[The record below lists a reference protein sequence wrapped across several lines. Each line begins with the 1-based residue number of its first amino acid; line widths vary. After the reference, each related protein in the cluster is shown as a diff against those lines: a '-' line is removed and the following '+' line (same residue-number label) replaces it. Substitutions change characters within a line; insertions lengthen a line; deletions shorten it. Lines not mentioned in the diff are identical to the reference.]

1 MERLKRV
8 TSAVLTALCLAL
20 FSLAVI
26 GNLFAD
32 SLQSQEAVVEPV
44 MTETAMSETS
54 MTETSMTETSM
65 TETAVWEEAYVKE
78 KQQNPAEAVLSA
90 SENQNGQEEQEYLK
104 NRLAALRM
112 MRDKSWQQLETQLE
126 GLTDSEKIRRQEQ
139 NALLQY
145 KEQRLELLLAA
156 KGFSNCL
163 VVLDEEQANIIVAE
177 QALENQYEKLYDLIL
192 RNSDYPAEQI
202 ILIPVAANPI

>member
-26 GNLFAD
+26 GNLFTD
-32 SLQSQEAVVEPV
+32 SLQSQEAAVELV

-54 MTETSMTETSM
+54 MTET
-65 TETAVWEEAYVKE
+65 ALWEETYVKE
-78 KQQNPAEAVLSA
+78 KQQNPAEAALSA
-90 SENQNGQEEQEYLK
+90 SENRNGQEEQEYLK

-112 MRDKSWQQLETQLE
+112 MRDKSWHQLEMRLE

>member
-26 GNLFAD
+26 GNLFID
-32 SLQSQEAVVEPV
+32 SLQSQEAAVELV

-54 MTETSMTETSM
+54 MTET
-65 TETAVWEEAYVKE
+65 ALWEEAYIKE

-112 MRDKSWQQLETQLE
+112 MRDKSWQQLEMRLE

>member
-26 GNLFAD
+26 GNLFTD
-32 SLQSQEAVVEPV
+32 SLQSQEAAVEPV

-54 MTETSMTETSM
+54 MTET
-65 TETAVWEEAYVKE
+65 ALWEETYIKE

-112 MRDKSWQQLETQLE
+112 MRDKSWQQLEMRLE

>member
-26 GNLFAD
+26 GNLFTD
-32 SLQSQEAVVEPV
+32 SLQSQEAAVEPV
-44 MTETAMSETS
+44 MTETAMS
-54 MTETSMTETSM
+54 ETSM

-112 MRDKSWQQLETQLE
+112 MRDKSWQQLEMRLE

>member
-1 MERLKRV
+1 MSVDMLQEKIRKCKNPSVIAEYFMEEMRHK
-8 TSAVLTALCLAL
+8 
-20 FSLAVI
+20 
-26 GNLFAD
+26 
-32 SLQSQEAVVEPV
+32 
-44 MTETAMSETS
+44 
-54 MTETSMTETSM
+54 
-65 TETAVWEEAYVKE
+65 
-78 KQQNPAEAVLSA
+78 
-90 SENQNGQEEQEYLK
+90 EQEYLK

-163 VVLDEEQANIIVAE
+163 IVLDEEQANIIVAE
-177 QALENQYEKLYDLIL
+177 QAMENQYEKLYDLIL

>member
-26 GNLFAD
+26 GNLFTD
-32 SLQSQEAVVEPV
+32 SLQSQEAAVELV
-44 MTETAMSETS
+44 MTETAMS
-54 MTETSMTETSM
+54 ETSMTETSM

-78 KQQNPAEAVLSA
+78 KQQNPAEAALSA
-90 SENQNGQEEQEYLK
+90 SENRNGQEEQEYLK

-112 MRDKSWQQLETQLE
+112 MRDKSWHQLEMRLE

>member
-26 GNLFAD
+26 GNLFTD
-32 SLQSQEAVVEPV
+32 SLQSQEAAMEPV
-44 MTETAMSETS
+44 MTEPAMSETS
-54 MTETSMTETSM
+54 MTET
-65 TETAVWEEAYVKE
+65 ALWEETYIKE

-90 SENQNGQEEQEYLK
+90 NENQNGQEEQEYLK

-112 MRDKSWQQLETQLE
+112 MRDKSWQQLEMRLE

>member
-26 GNLFAD
+26 GNLFTD
-32 SLQSQEAVVEPV
+32 SLQSQEAAVELV

-54 MTETSMTETSM
+54 MTET
-65 TETAVWEEAYVKE
+65 ALWEETYVKE

-104 NRLAALRM
+104 NRLAALI
-112 MRDKSWQQLETQLE
+112 KAGS
-126 GLTDSEKIRRQEQ
+126 S
-139 NALLQY
+139 
-145 KEQRLELLLAA
+145 
-156 KGFSNCL
+156 
-163 VVLDEEQANIIVAE
+163 
-177 QALENQYEKLYDLIL
+177 L
-192 RNSDYPAEQI
+192 RCGWKA
-202 ILIPVAANPI
+202 

>member
-26 GNLFAD
+26 GNLFTD
-32 SLQSQEAVVEPV
+32 SLQSQEAAVELV

-54 MTETSMTETSM
+54 MTET
-65 TETAVWEEAYVKE
+65 ALWEETYIKE
-78 KQQNPAEAVLSA
+78 KQQNPAEAALSA
-90 SENQNGQEEQEYLK
+90 SENRNGQEEQEYLK

>member
-26 GNLFAD
+26 GNLFTD
-32 SLQSQEAVVEPV
+32 SLQSQEATVEPV

-54 MTETSMTETSM
+54 MTET
-65 TETAVWEEAYVKE
+65 ALWEEAYIKE

-112 MRDKSWQQLETQLE
+112 MRDKSWQQLEMRLE

>member
-26 GNLFAD
+26 GNLFTD
-32 SLQSQEAVVEPV
+32 SLQSQEAAVELV

-54 MTETSMTETSM
+54 MTET
-65 TETAVWEEAYVKE
+65 ALWEETYVKE

-112 MRDKSWQQLETQLE
+112 MRDKSWHQLEMRLE

>member
-26 GNLFAD
+26 GNLFTD
-32 SLQSQEAVVEPV
+32 SLQSQEAAVELV
-44 MTETAMSETS
+44 MTETAMS
-54 MTETSMTETSM
+54 ETSMTETSM

-90 SENQNGQEEQEYLK
+90 NENQNGQEEQEYLK

-112 MRDKSWQQLETQLE
+112 MRDKSWQQLEMRLE